1 MTCCG
6 QGRTALRASQAA
18 APKPSGARLAAA
30 RSGHAFIAAL
40 PNAVAL
46 VRYLG
51 AAPIV
56 VRGAVSGR
64 AYQFSTGRTVQPVD
78 ARDVAGLLKKGIF
91 RRHA

>member
-6 QGRTALRASQAA
+6 QGRMALKASQAA
-18 APKPSGARLAAA
+18 SPKPPGAWSAATDYG
-30 RSGHAFIAAL
+30 RSFTPA
-40 PNAVAL
+40 PPKSPAL

-56 VRGAVSGR
+56 VRGAITGHAYSFAAGR
-64 AYQFSTGRTVQPVD
+64 AVQPVD

-91 RRHA
+91 RRQA